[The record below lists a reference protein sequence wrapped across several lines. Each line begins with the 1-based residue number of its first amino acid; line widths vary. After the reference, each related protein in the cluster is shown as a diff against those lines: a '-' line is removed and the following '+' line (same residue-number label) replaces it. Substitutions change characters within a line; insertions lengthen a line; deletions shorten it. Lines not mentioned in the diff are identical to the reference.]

1 MSTLLHISASSRT
14 ANSRSRRLGQR
25 ASERICAARPA
36 LKLCRRDLAQPFLPH
51 PDEAFVEASLRPP
64 LDRDANDGTALAL
77 SESLIAELEVSDLL
91 VVDFPMYN
99 FALPSSLKAWL
110 DLVLRPN
117 RTFRVSAEGKIG
129 VLADRPAI
137 CIMAAGGRF
146 DGPQAQPDFAT
157 PHLRHALHTIGIG
170 SSQFFIVDRA
180 GRAQHQERDRDF
192 DRWIGGLLRTIR
204 PGHAPLRQSLPSS
217 EPH

>member
-14 ANSRSRRLGQR
+14 ANSRSRQLGQR
-25 ASERICAARPA
+25 ASERIRAAHPA

-64 LDRDANDGTALAL
+64 LDRDANDRAALAL

-91 VVDFPMYN
+91 VIDFPMYN
-99 FALPSSLKAWL
+99 FALPSSLKVWL

-117 RTFRVSAEGKIG
+117 RTFRVTAKGKIG
-129 VLADRPAI
+129 ELADRPAI

-157 PHLRHALHTIGIG
+157 PHLRHALHTIGIA
-170 SSQFFIVDRA
+170 SSRFFIADRA
-180 GRAQHQERDRDF
+180 GKAERQETDRDF
-192 DRWIGGLLRTIR
+192 DRWIGRLLTAVG
-204 PGHAPLRQSLPSS
+204 PGPAPHRQSLPSS
-217 EPH
+217 EPQ

>member
-1 MSTLLHISASSRT
+1 MSTLLHTSASSRT

-25 ASERICAARPA
+25 ASERICGAHPA
-36 LKLCRRDLAQPFLPH
+36 LKLCRRDLTQPFLPH
-51 PDEAFVEASLRPP
+51 LDEAFVEASLRPP
-64 LDRDANDGTALAL
+64 LDRDADDRAALAL

-91 VVDFPMYN
+91 VIDVPMYN

-117 RTFRVSAEGKIG
+117 RTFRVTAKGKIG
-129 VLADRPAI
+129 VLADRSAI

-157 PHLRHALHTIGIG
+157 PY
-170 SSQFFIVDRA
+170 
-180 GRAQHQERDRDF
+180 
-192 DRWIGGLLRTIR
+192 
-204 PGHAPLRQSLPSS
+204 LRQVNWPCKPLASAAAKSLSLIAPGEPSTKRRIEILIAGS
-217 EPH
+217 EGY